1 MSKFCLLYF
10 PETTKIYRL
19 MVYFFIFKLLY
30 IEGKSFSHVGPIS
43 FQLFKLHN
51 FWLAKSLEVIDHLN
65 FDNYMFHENPRK
77 KETNTGVKVSNQV
90 ERLDMRSWW
99 SVFFL
104 LVCLNIS
111 IYIINRFY
119 LNLVFIW
126 KCSKSQQQQLF
137 LFFGGISNSDWKGPK
152 WAQNQAIKFLLLAK
166 VRS

>member
-1 MSKFCLLYF
+1 
-10 PETTKIYRL
+10 
-19 MVYFFIFKLLY
+19 MVYFFIFKLLC

-65 FDNYMFHENPRK
+65 FGNYMLHENPRK

-90 ERLDMRSWW
+90 EGLDMRSWW

-104 LVCLNIS
+104 SASASLFIS
-111 IYIINRFY
+111 
-119 LNLVFIW
+119 LTGFIW
-126 KCSKSQQQQLF
+126 ILPLFGNVPRTSNSSFFF
-137 LFFGGISNSDWKGPK
+137 LFFRGISNSGWKGPK